1 MPWSDLVA
9 VASIALATTAIVG
22 GLAVVALLLLR
33 RASLIV
39 QVCVLVLAAIVSVV
53 ASMVGVANEMYLSE
67 HDLTVAVA
75 VAAISGVV
83 SLVLVAVLGWLVARN
98 SRALSLAARRIGA
111 GERLESAGRYSNS
124 ELNALADE
132 LVATSAKLAESRER
146 EHRIESSRRELVAWI
161 SHDLRTPL
169 AGIRAMAEA
178 LEDGIAP
185 DPARYHRQMRIQV
198 DQLSSMVDDLFELS
212 KIDSDALHLSLK
224 EVSLYDVVSDTVA
237 DLRPASRGRD
247 IRVEAPLAQDLVVM
261 ADPRELSRAIG
272 NLLMNAVQHTPEGSP
287 ITVAVDLVDDR
298 AMVSV
303 IDAGGGIDE
312 NDLDRIFE
320 PAWRGSKARTPSL
333 HDGSSSGAGLGL
345 AIVKGIMSA
354 HRGEV
359 SVRNV
364 PGGCRFDL
372 LLPRDASLS
381 PESSAPAVSN
391 P

>member
-1 MPWSDLVA
+1 MPWSDLAAIAGV
-9 VASIALATTAIVG
+9 ALATTAVVG
-22 GLAVVALLLLR
+22 GLGVAALVLLR
-33 RASLIV
+33 RASLAV
-39 QVCVLVLAAIVSVV
+39 QVWVLVLAAIVSVV
-53 ASMVGVANEMYLSE
+53 ASMVGVANQMYLSE

-75 VAAISGVV
+75 VAGISGIV
-83 SLVLVAVLGWLVARN
+83 SLLLVAVLGVLVARN
-98 SRALSLAARRIGA
+98 SRSLSAAARRIGA

-124 ELNALADE
+124 EFNDLADE
-132 LVATSAKLAESRER
+132 LVATSARLAESRER
-146 EHRIESSRRELVAWI
+146 EQRIEASRRELVAWI

-185 DPARYHRQMRIQV
+185 DPARYHRQMRMQV
-198 DQLSSMVDDLFELS
+198 DQLSSMVDDLFALS
-212 KIDSDALHLSLK
+212 KLASDARRLSLA
-224 EVSLYDVVSDTVA
+224 EVSHYDVGPPTVA
-237 DLRPASRGRD
+237 DLRPASRGRE

-272 NLLMNAVQHTPEGSP
+272 NLLMNAIQHTPEGSP

-312 NDLDRIFE
+312 DDLDRVFE

-333 HDGSSSGAGLGL
+333 HDGRSSGAGLGL

-359 SVRNV
+359 AVRNV

-381 PESSAPAVSN
+381 A
-391 P
+391 

>member
-1 MPWSDLVA
+1 MPWSDLMAIAGVA
-9 VASIALATTAIVG
+9 LTTTAVVAGVG
-22 GLAVVALLLLR
+22 VVALLLLR
-33 RASLIV
+33 RASVVV
-39 QVCVLVLAAIVSVV
+39 QVCALVLAAIVSVV
-53 ASMVGVANEMYLSE
+53 ASMVGVANQMYLSE

-75 VAAISGVV
+75 VAAISGIV
-83 SLVLVAVLGWLVARN
+83 SLALVAVLGWLVARN
-98 SRALSLAARRIGA
+98 SRALSHAARRIA
-111 GERLESAGRYSNS
+111 DGERLESAGRYSNS

-146 EHRIESSRRELVAWI
+146 EQRIAASRRELVAWI

-185 DPARYHRQMRIQV
+185 DPARYHRQMRMQV

-212 KIDSDALHLSLK
+212 KIDSGSLRISLE
-224 EVSLYDVVSDTVA
+224 EVSLCDVVSDTVA

-247 IRVEAPLAQDLVVM
+247 IHVEAPLDEDLVVM

-272 NLLMNAVQHTPEGSP
+272 NLLMNAIQHTPEGTP
-287 ITVAVDLVDDR
+287 ISVAVGLVDDR

-303 IDAGGGIDE
+303 IDAGGGLDE
-312 NDLDRIFE
+312 ADLERVFE
-320 PAWRGSKARTPSL
+320 PAWRGSTARTPSL
-333 HDGSSSGAGLGL
+333 HDGASGGAGLGL

-359 SVRNV
+359 AVRNV

-372 LLPRDASLS
+372 LLPRDASII
-381 PESSAPAVSN
+381 A
-391 P
+391 

>member
-1 MPWSDLVA
+1 MPWADLLA
-9 VASIALATTAIVG
+9 VAAIALATTAVVG
-22 GLAVVALLLLR
+22 GLSVVALLLLR
-33 RASLIV
+33 RSSLIV
-39 QVCVLVLAAIVSVV
+39 QVCVLVLAATLSVV
-53 ASMVGVANEMYLSE
+53 ASMVGVANQMYLSE

-98 SRALSLAARRIGA
+98 SRALSVAARRIGA
-111 GERLESAGRYSNS
+111 GERLDSAGRYSNS

-146 EHRIESSRRELVAWI
+146 EQRIDAARRELVAWI

-169 AGIRAMAEA
+169 AGIRVMAEA
-178 LEDGIAP
+178 LEDGVAP

-198 DQLSSMVDDLFELS
+198 DRLSSMVDDLFELS
-212 KIDSDALHLSLK
+212 KIDSDALHLSLE

-247 IRVEAPLAQDLVVM
+247 IRVEAPLAQNLAVM
-261 ADPRELSRAIG
+261 ADARELSRAIG
-272 NLLMNAVQHTPEGSP
+272 NLLMNAIQHTPEGSP
-287 ITVAVDLVDDR
+287 ITVAVDLVDGR

-312 NDLDRIFE
+312 ADLDRVFE
-320 PAWRGSKARTPSL
+320 PAWRGSKARTPST
-333 HDGSSSGAGLGL
+333 HEGSSVGAGLGL
-345 AIVKGIMSA
+345 AIVRGIMSA

-359 SVRNV
+359 AVRNV

-381 PESSAPAVSN
+381 A
-391 P
+391 

>member
-9 VASIALATTAIVG
+9 VAVVALTTTAVVG
-22 GLAVVALLLLR
+22 GLALLALLMLR
-33 RASLIV
+33 RTSVVV

-53 ASMVGVANEMYLSE
+53 ASMVGAANQMYLSE
-67 HDLTVAVA
+67 HDLTVAIA
-75 VAAISGVV
+75 VSAISGVV

-98 SRALSLAARRIGA
+98 SRLLSLAARRIGA

-146 EHRIESSRRELVAWI
+146 EQRIEASRRELVAWI

-169 AGIRAMAEA
+169 SGIRAMAEA
-178 LEDGIAP
+178 LEDGIAA
-185 DPARYHRQMRIQV
+185 DPARYHRQMRMQV

-212 KIDSDALHLSLK
+212 KIDSDALRLSLK
-224 EVSLYDVVSDTVA
+224 EVSLYDIVSDTVA
-237 DLRPASRGRD
+237 DLRPASQGRE
-247 IRVEAPLAQDLVVM
+247 IRVEAPLAQELVVM
-261 ADPRELSRAIG
+261 ADPRQLSRAIG
-272 NLLMNAVQHTPEGSP
+272 NLLMNVIQHTPQGSP

-312 NDLDRIFE
+312 ADLDRVFE

-333 HDGSSSGAGLGL
+333 EDTRSSGGAGLGLGL

-372 LLPRDASLS
+372 LLPRDASIG
-381 PESSAPAVSN
+381 A
-391 P
+391 

>member
-1 MPWSDLVA
+1 MPWPDLLA
-9 VASIALATTAIVG
+9 VATIAVVTSAVIG
-22 GLAVVALLLLR
+22 GLGVLALVLLR
-33 RASLIV
+33 RASLVV
-39 QVCVLVLAAIVSVV
+39 QVCVVVLAAIASVV
-53 ASMVGVANEMYLSE
+53 TSMVGVANEMYLSE

-83 SLVLVAVLGWLVARN
+83 SLALVAGLGWVVARN
-98 SRALSLAARRIGA
+98 SRALSDVARRIGA
-111 GERLESAGRYSNS
+111 GERIESAGRSTNS

-132 LVATSAKLAESRER
+132 LVATSARLAESRER
-146 EHRIESSRRELVAWI
+146 ERRIEASRRELVAWI

-169 AGIRAMAEA
+169 AGIRAMAES

-212 KIDSDALHLSLK
+212 RIDSDALHLSLK
-224 EVSLYDVVSDTVA
+224 EVSLPDIVSDTVA

-247 IRVEAPLAQDLVVM
+247 IRVDALLAQDLVVM

-272 NLLMNAVQHTPEGSP
+272 NLLMNAIQHTPEGSP
-287 ITVAVDLVDDR
+287 ITVAVDLADDR

-303 IDAGGGIDE
+303 IDAGGGIDDA
-312 NDLDRIFE
+312 DLDRVFE

-333 HDGSSSGAGLGL
+333 DSAPSSGAGLGL

-359 SVRNV
+359 AVRNV

-372 LLPRDASLS
+372 LLPRDAV
-381 PESSAPAVSN
+381 SA
-391 P
+391 

>member
-1 MPWSDLVA
+1 MPWSDLIA
-9 VASIALATTAIVG
+9 VATVALATSAIVG
-22 GLAVVALLLLR
+22 GLSVVALLLLR
-33 RASLIV
+33 RTSLVV
-39 QVCVLVLAAIVSVV
+39 QMCVLVLAAIASVV
-53 ASMVGVANEMYLSE
+53 ASMVGVANQMYLSD

-83 SLVLVAVLGWLVARN
+83 SLALVAVLGWIVARN
-98 SRALSLAARRIGA
+98 SRQLSTAARRIGA

-132 LVATSAKLAESRER
+132 LVSTSAKLAESRER
-146 EHRIESSRRELVAWI
+146 EQRIEASRRELIAWI

-185 DPARYHRQMRIQV
+185 DPGRYHRQMRIQV
-198 DQLSSMVDDLFELS
+198 DQLSGMVDDLFELS
-212 KIDSDALHLSLK
+212 KIDSDGLRLSLK
-224 EVSLYDVVSDTVA
+224 EVSLSDIVSDTVA

-272 NLLMNAVQHTPEGSP
+272 NLLMNAIQHTPEGTP

-312 NDLDRIFE
+312 ADLDRVFE

-333 HDGSSSGAGLGL
+333 HDGRSAGAGLGL

-359 SVRNV
+359 AVRNV

-372 LLPRDASLS
+372 LLPRDASV
-381 PESSAPAVSN
+381 SA
-391 P
+391 

>member
-1 MPWSDLVA
+1 MPWSDLLAVA
-9 VASIALATTAIVG
+9 VVALTTTAVVG
-22 GLAVVALLLLR
+22 GLALLALLMLR
-33 RASLIV
+33 RTSVVV
-39 QVCVLVLAAIVSVV
+39 QVCVLLLAAIVSVV
-53 ASMVGVANEMYLSE
+53 ASMVGAANQMYLSG
-67 HDLTVAVA
+67 HDLTVAIA
-75 VAAISGVV
+75 VSAISGVV

-132 LVATSAKLAESRER
+132 LVATSAKLTESRER
-146 EHRIESSRRELVAWI
+146 EQRIEASRRELVAWI

-169 AGIRAMAEA
+169 SGIRAMAEA
-178 LEDGIAP
+178 LEDGIAA
-185 DPARYHRQMRIQV
+185 DPARYHRQMRMQV

-212 KIDSDALHLSLK
+212 KIDSDALRLSLK
-224 EVSLYDVVSDTVA
+224 EVSLYDIVSDTVA
-237 DLRPASRGRD
+237 DLRPASQGRE
-247 IRVEAPLAQDLVVM
+247 IRVEAPLAQELVVM
-261 ADPRELSRAIG
+261 ADPRQLSRAIG
-272 NLLMNAVQHTPEGSP
+272 NLLMNAIQHTPQGSP

-312 NDLDRIFE
+312 ADLDRVFE

-333 HDGSSSGAGLGL
+333 EDNRSSGAGLGL

-372 LLPRDASLS
+372 LLPRDASIG
-381 PESSAPAVSN
+381 A
-391 P
+391 